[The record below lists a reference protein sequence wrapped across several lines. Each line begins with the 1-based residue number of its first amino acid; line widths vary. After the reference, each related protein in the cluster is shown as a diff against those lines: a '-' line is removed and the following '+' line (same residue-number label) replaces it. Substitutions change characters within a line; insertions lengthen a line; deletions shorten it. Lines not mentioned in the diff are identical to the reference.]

1 VTIPGQPAHQIW
13 HPVIFLW
20 EYLKSVVY
28 TDRPRTLV
36 HLKNNII
43 RAIANIRTDV
53 LERVNRNFRSRLVQC
68 IDNEGR
74 HLADVIFKT
83 K

>member
-1 VTIPGQPAHQIW
+1 M
-13 HPVIFLW
+13 
-20 EYLKSVVY
+20 VY

-36 HLKNNII
+36 HLKNDIT
-43 RAIANIRTDV
+43 RAIANVRTDV
-53 LERVNRNFRSRLVQC
+53 LERVDLNFRRRLVQC
-68 IDNEGR
+68 IGSEGR